1 MARRPTQRRA
11 GGELAE
17 YYRGLLEEQ
26 ADSGLSVT
34 EFAEEVGVSAA
45 TLYSWRR
52 RLRDDPGLPGARLVQ
67 VAVSET
73 SHGGG
78 TLILRVGE
86 EYEVELGAGFDAD
99 TLRRL
104 LAVLDRC

>member
-1 MARRPTQRRA
+1 MAQAQRQRRA
-11 GGELAE
+11 GEELAE

-26 ADSGLSVT
+26 IERGLSVT

-52 RLRDDPGLPGARLVQ
+52 RLRDEPAPRGGRLVQ

-73 SHGGG
+73 SHEGGRV
-78 TLILRVGE
+78 ILRVGE
-86 EYEVELGAGFDAD
+86 EYEVELGADFDAD

-104 LAVLDRC
+104 LEVLDGC